1 MPLFSGLTGAQPDD
15 SFSSSKSDK
24 LYWKKDSVAFC
35 SSVPAVRKHEVAP
48 PKQCAEDTD
57 RTIER
62 ICSVTSYASL
72 LLCLDTSKR
81 PFNEV
86 NFAISVTS
94 TLPPSTHRNFS
105 TFVSLSTQP
114 NQKISKTVFEDSTTQ
129 NSRWIRR
136 IRRSGCEEIELTIIS
151 FATLS
156 RVNNCLN

>member
-1 MPLFSGLTGAQPDD
+1 MPLFSGLTGVQPDD
-15 SFSSSKSDK
+15 SFSSSNSGK

-35 SSVPAVRKHEVAP
+35 SSVPAVRKHEVTP

-62 ICSVTSYASL
+62 ICSVTPYASL

-105 TFVSLSTQP
+105 TLSSP
-114 NQKISKTVFEDSTTQ
+114 IG
-129 NSRWIRR
+129 IA
-136 IRRSGCEEIELTIIS
+136 L
-151 FATLS
+151 
-156 RVNNCLN
+156 